1 MKVERKSL
9 LSGITTSRE
18 IDAPPTKILNYLAG
32 RDTRYVQDIFPEL
45 SVSDREFMMTGI
57 TPEEWDAEFPPD
69 EDYDED
75 ESEFPE
81 DGP

>member
-18 IDAPPTKILNYLAG
+18 IDAPPTKIRNYLSG
-32 RDTRYVQDIFPEL
+32 RDTRHVQDVFPEL
-45 SVSDREFMMTGI
+45 SAYDREFMMTGI
-57 TPEEWDAEFPPD
+57 TKKEWDAEFPPD
-69 EDYDED
+69 EEYDVN

-81 DGP
+81 ENP